1 MALTGNPK
9 KVAEEI
15 TEKNYSETKKL
26 LDDAYSASLKLLSE
40 SYQTA
45 LNEFKNKLNEKS
57 QEFIESLKSVEA
69 GLQLDVRKKVSEK
82 KNAYIDDVFN
92 QAIKMVKNGKKEEWY
107 INFMKKIISIVAS
120 EAENYNGLTI
130 YCSEEDKYLV
140 QKIVS
145 QYKNIEISN
154 ESAKIIGG
162 IIATNKEGTIK
173 LDFSID
179 QIIKENEVFLKG
191 IASEKLFGGE

>member
-1 MALTGNPK
+1 MTLTGNPK
-9 KVAEEI
+9 RVAEEI
-15 TEKNYSETKKL
+15 TEKNYLETKKL
-26 LDDAYSASLKLLSE
+26 IDDAYSASLKLLNE
-40 SYQTA
+40 SYQAA
-45 LNEFKNKLNEKS
+45 LNEFKNRLNEKS

-82 KNAYIDDVFN
+82 KNTYIDDVFN
-92 QAIKMVKNGKKEEWY
+92 QAINMIKSEKNKEWY
-107 INFMKKIISIVAS
+107 SDFIKKVISIVAS
-120 EAENYNGLTI
+120 EAENYNGLII
-130 YCSEEDKYLV
+130 YCSEDDKQLV
-140 QKIVS
+140 KKIS
-145 QYKNIEISN
+145 SLFKNIEISN

-191 IASEKLFGGE
+191 IASEKLFGGK

>member
-15 TEKNYSETKKL
+15 TEKNYLETKKL
-26 LDDAYSASLKLLSE
+26 IDDAYSASLKLLNE
-40 SYQTA
+40 SYQAA

-82 KNAYIDDVFN
+82 KNTYIDDVFN
-92 QAIKMVKNGKKEEWY
+92 QAINMIKSEKNKEWY
-107 INFMKKIISIVAS
+107 SDFIKKVISIVAS
-120 EAENYNGLTI
+120 EAENYNGLII
-130 YCSEEDKYLV
+130 YCSEDDKQLV
-140 QKIVS
+140 KKIS
-145 QYKNIEISN
+145 SLFKNIEISN

-191 IASEKLFGGE
+191 IASEKLFGGK

>member
-1 MALTGNPK
+1 MTLTGNPK
-9 KVAEEI
+9 RVAEEI
-15 TEKNYSETKKL
+15 TEKNYLETKKL
-26 LDDAYSASLKLLSE
+26 IDDAYSASLKLLNE
-40 SYQTA
+40 SYQAA
-45 LNEFKNKLNEKS
+45 LNEFKNRLNEKS

-82 KNAYIDDVFN
+82 KNTYIDDVFN
-92 QAIKMVKNGKKEEWY
+92 QAINMIRSEKNKEWY
-107 INFMKKIISIVAS
+107 SDFIKKVISIVAS
-120 EAENYNGLTI
+120 EAENYNGLII
-130 YCSEEDKYLV
+130 YCSEDDKQLV
-140 QKIVS
+140 KKIS
-145 QYKNIEISN
+145 SLFKNIEISN

-191 IASEKLFGGE
+191 IASEKLFGGK

>member
-26 LDDAYSASLKLLSE
+26 LDDAYSASFNLF
-40 SYQTA
+40 
-45 LNEFKNKLNEKS
+45 LNSFNEKS